1 MLRSYFAIFIRQF
14 DAFPVTFPLFS
25 VLDEKN
31 IENVFFCSLINLSY
45 WNIYHIYSKIKM
57 LVMVITTIVIFLS
70 MMLLSL
76 EQDQEWNQDKKSTI
90 LEELFLHFHVIFFL
104 DL

>member
-1 MLRSYFAIFIRQF
+1 
-14 DAFPVTFPLFS
+14 
-25 VLDEKN
+25 
-31 IENVFFCSLINLSY
+31 
-45 WNIYHIYSKIKM
+45 
-57 LVMVITTIVIFLS
+57 
-70 MMLLSL
+70 MLLSL